1 MKRMIPLVAAI
12 GAFALAACD
21 PRPAVEARNVP
32 RPGSAPATANAPAQ
46 PPAEQAAPQ
55 PSPAPAP
62 APVAA
67 RDAFSD
73 TIISARIKSA
83 LLSDPGMTGS
93 DVSVNTDRGVVSLT
107 GIIKSQE
114 QAAIASAHA
123 SRQDGVM
130 RIENHLSVTPT

>member
-1 MKRMIPLVAAI
+1 MTRMISPILAI
-12 GAFALAACD
+12 GFVLAACGE
-21 PRPAVEARNVP
+21 RPAMEARHVP
-32 RPGSAPATANAPAQ
+32 RAGSAPATANAPAP

-55 PSPAPAP
+55 PSPAPTS

-73 TIISARIKSA
+73 TVISARIKSA